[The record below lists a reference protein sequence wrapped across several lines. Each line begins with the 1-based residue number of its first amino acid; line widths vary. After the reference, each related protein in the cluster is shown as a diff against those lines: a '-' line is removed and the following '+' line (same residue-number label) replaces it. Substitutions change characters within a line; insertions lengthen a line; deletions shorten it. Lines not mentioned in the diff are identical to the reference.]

1 MKKFINKI
9 KQLFCR
15 HKNADTYYIACE
27 RAKVKYKKTKRGYKY
42 RYDIFQKRYCFN
54 CNKLLKEV
62 KVKSDL
68 TEFQVWERFKIR
80 KFKNE

>member
-1 MKKFINKI
+1 MKKLIIKV

-15 HKNADTYYIACE
+15 HKNFDIYYIACE

-80 KFKNE
+80 TL

>member
-1 MKKFINKI
+1 MKKLISKI

-15 HKNADTYYIACE
+15 HKDFDIHYIACE
-27 RAKVKYKKTKRGYKY
+27 RAKAKYKKTKRGYKY

-68 TEFQVWERFKIR
+68 TEFQVWKRFKIR
-80 KFKNE
+80 TFKR